1 MFILIP
7 HLSWSSLW
15 MAFLC
20 ISGVGVAGSG
30 LEPEAIAYA
39 TKKQRWANDNRGT
52 EKLIN
57 RKKKYNAMAKND
69 KRQKIVHWKTT

>member
-57 RKKKYNAMAKND
+57 RKKNTTLWLKMIKD
-69 KRQKIVHWKTT
+69 KK